1 MIRIA
6 VMKPK
11 TNSTAASWDPSGLEN
26 VLVWNPVGFRL
37 GPAGARAEQLE
48 EERQFFG
55 RSAGIRA
62 RGNADVLTVLKKGL
76 PLGHFEKLRKTMGL
90 TSIELARVARI
101 SLRTL
106 HRRKA
111 GGRIHPEE
119 SERIF
124 RIACVFDKAID
135 VLGSEE
141 SARKWFRTPLRAL
154 SMKAP
159 LEYSD
164 MELGLREIEHVLGR
178 IEHGVFS

>member
-1 MIRIA
+1 
-6 VMKPK
+6 MKQK
-11 TNSTAASWDPSGLEN
+11 TNPSADSWEPSGLEN
-26 VLVWNPVGFRL
+26 VLVWTPVGFRL
-37 GPAGARAEQLE
+37 GPAGESVEQLE
-48 EERQFFG
+48 GERQFLG

-62 RGNADVLTVLKKGL
+62 KGNSDVLTVLKKGL

-111 GGRIHPEE
+111 GGRMQPEE
-119 SERIF
+119 SERVF
-124 RIACVFDKAID
+124 RIACVFDKAVD
-135 VLGSEE
+135 VLGSED

-154 SMKAP
+154 SMKSP

-178 IEHGVFS
+178 IDHGVFS

>member
-1 MIRIA
+1 
-6 VMKPK
+6 MKQK
-11 TNSTAASWDPSGLEN
+11 TNPTAASWEPSGLEN
-26 VLVWNPVGFRL
+26 VLVWTPVGFRL
-37 GPAGARAEQLE
+37 GPAGERVEQIE
-48 EERQFFG
+48 GERQFFG

-62 RGNADVLTVLKKGL
+62 KGNADVLAVLKKGL

-90 TSIELARVARI
+90 TSIELARIARI

-111 GGRIHPEE
+111 GGRMQPEE

-124 RIACVFDKAID
+124 RIACVFDKAVD
-135 VLGSEE
+135 VLASEA

-154 SMKAP
+154 SMKSP

-178 IEHGVFS
+178 IDHGVFS